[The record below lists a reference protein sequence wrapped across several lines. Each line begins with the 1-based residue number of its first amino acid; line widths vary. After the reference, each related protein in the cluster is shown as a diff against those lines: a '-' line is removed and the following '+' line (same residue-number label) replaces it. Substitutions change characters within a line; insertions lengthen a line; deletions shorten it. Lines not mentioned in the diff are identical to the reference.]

1 MKTAK
6 IDYEGNTKGAPLAPL
21 VLPATAPTVDV
32 AQVRAHPE
40 AFPIVDIRNR
50 AEAKIPVFD
59 NALLIPL
66 PELRERAHEVPTT
79 KPGLVHCADGYCSA
93 AGDSILQN
101 ALRGWKC
108 WIWARPL
115 RSFSRRWCIELPRY
129 QV

>member
-6 IDYEGNTKGAPLAPL
+6 TDYEGNIKGALLAPL
-21 VLPATAPTVDV
+21 VLPAIAPTVDV

-79 KPGLVHCADGYCSA
+79 KPVLVHCAGGYRSA
-93 AGDSILQN
+93 AGASILQQ
-101 ALRGWKC
+101 ALPGVEVLDLGEA
-108 WIWARPL
+108 IAEFQP
-115 RSFSRRWCIELPRY
+115 
-129 QV
+129 QAVH

>member
-6 IDYEGNTKGAPLAPL
+6 IDYEGNIKGALLAPL
-21 VLPATAPTVDV
+21 VLPVTAPTVDV

-40 AFPIVDIRNR
+40 AFTIVDIRNR

-66 PELRERAHEVPTT
+66 RERAHEVPTT
-79 KPGLVHCADGYCSA
+79 KPGLVHCTDGYRSA
-93 AGDSILQN
+93 AGDSILQDT
-101 ALRGWKC
+101 LRGWKC
-108 WIWARPL
+108 WIWVRPL